1 MGGRFDAGGAPW
13 PASDHRLNFV
23 DQLRYVTGGG
33 VVLCMDQ
40 VVLLDRPSRQEVRL
54 PKGHVEPGEEPE
66 AAARRETAEETGFAD
81 LHLLADLGVQT
92 VRFEYLNRNI
102 HRTEHWFLY
111 QLGSAG
117 RRDRPPEDE
126 CQFGT
131 MWCPWSVARGLL
143 TFEAEQ
149 RVLAQGIAVWLN
161 LMNLKIRS

>member
-1 MGGRFDAGGAPW
+1 MG
-13 PASDHRLNFV
+13 
-23 DQLRYVTGGG
+23 QLRYVTGGG

-40 VVLLDRPSRQEVRL
+40 AVLLDRPSRGEVRL

-92 VRFEYLNRNI
+92 VQFEYLNRNI
-102 HRTEHWFLY
+102 RRTEHWFLY
-111 QLGSAG
+111 QLGSTG

-126 CQFGT
+126 RQFGT
-131 MWCPWSVARGLL
+131 MWRSWSVARGLL

-149 RVLAQGIAVWLN
+149 RVLAKGISVWLN
-161 LMNLKIRS
+161 LKTRP